1 MDKPIRKSILS
12 VVAFLLAMLTLLTA
26 CEMSGAGDPTEAPT
40 TEPTVAPTD
49 KPTEAPTAAPT
60 DTSTTAPTDAPT
72 AVPTDAPTA
81 APTEEPTETS
91 TAAPTDAPTQ
101 EPTQFPTSV
110 PTVEP
115 TEEPTE
121 THTELP
127 TAEPTV
133 EPTQAPTEVPTQAPT
148 EKPTEAPTAA
158 PTDAPTEAPTE
169 EPTEPPYS
177 ITVEGEG
184 TVYANSDGSYELEDP
199 KKQGYRFTGWVDE
212 SGEPF
217 ASSGVIDK
225 DVTVSATFVKVTE
238 QGMTFSTDIRL
249 LTDRPLSAF
258 PVTVGFKLKITEK
271 LAAGEAYGT
280 MLSNS
285 IRWDKHLQF
294 EINKDRHPTI
304 NLACLAGDPDGLLY
318 YSTKSYVFDDVTVPV
333 GEVVDLFY
341 VIDIANS
348 KIHCYYNGKQA
359 QTVYVASKFLG
370 DGCYN
375 KNPFVIGGNTT
386 GSNYNCFKGEIY
398 SISAWS
404 DTRSY
409 NELKA
414 RDFGT
419 TAAVDSALLVK
430 YEFYER
436 TEDELLLDMSGNGY
450 NIGSEKL
457 WLDKSE
463 VEDATGDY
471 TFAIIGDTQ
480 SLVKKHRYAMTE
492 LYDWIVENK
501 EEHNIQY
508 VMGLGDVTENVTT
521 VADEFEFARE
531 NIYKLSG
538 VVPFS
543 ISVGNHD
550 KYDFKDPE
558 YNYIPSDRR
567 DFMFNKTFYNETYL
581 NELDGWYGEGDVT
594 CSYSA
599 FRAGNTDWLLVN
611 LDFGPTDEM
620 LEWASGVIED
630 HPDHKV
636 IVITHAYM
644 YRDGTTID
652 REDCYA
658 PSRYNSVF
666 NDGDQ
671 VFDKLISQ
679 HENIVLA
686 IGGHDPHD
694 HIVCTQ
700 VKGVH
705 GNTVTQ
711 MLIDPQ
717 YMDYYYGATGMV
729 ALLHFSEADNTMTVR
744 YYSTAKDMY
753 GSEQSQ
759 FTVKLD

>member
-1 MDKPIRKSILS
+1 
-12 VVAFLLAMLTLLTA
+12 
-26 CEMSGAGDPTEAPT
+26 
-40 TEPTVAPTD
+40 
-49 KPTEAPTAAPT
+49 
-60 DTSTTAPTDAPT
+60 
-72 AVPTDAPTA
+72 
-81 APTEEPTETS
+81 
-91 TAAPTDAPTQ
+91 
-101 EPTQFPTSV
+101 
-110 PTVEP
+110 
-115 TEEPTE
+115 
-121 THTELP
+121 
-127 TAEPTV
+127 
-133 EPTQAPTEVPTQAPT
+133 
-148 EKPTEAPTAA
+148 
-158 PTDAPTEAPTE
+158 
-169 EPTEPPYS
+169 
-177 ITVEGEG
+177 
-184 TVYANSDGSYELEDP
+184 
-199 KKQGYRFTGWVDE
+199 
-212 SGEPF
+212 
-217 ASSGVIDK
+217 
-225 DVTVSATFVKVTE
+225 
-238 QGMTFSTDIRL
+238 
-249 LTDRPLSAF
+249 
-258 PVTVGFKLKITEK
+258 
-271 LAAGEAYGT
+271 
-280 MLSNS
+280 
-285 IRWDKHLQF
+285 
-294 EINKDRHPTI
+294 
-304 NLACLAGDPDGLLY
+304 
-318 YSTKSYVFDDVTVPV
+318 
-333 GEVVDLFY
+333 
-341 VIDIANS
+341 
-348 KIHCYYNGKQA
+348 
-359 QTVYVASKFLG
+359 
-370 DGCYN
+370 
-375 KNPFVIGGNTT
+375 
-386 GSNYNCFKGEIY
+386 
-398 SISAWS
+398 
-404 DTRSY
+404 
-409 NELKA
+409 
-414 RDFGT
+414 
-419 TAAVDSALLVK
+419 
-430 YEFYER
+430 
-436 TEDELLLDMSGNGY
+436 
-450 NIGSEKL
+450 
-457 WLDKSE
+457 
-463 VEDATGDY
+463 
-471 TFAIIGDTQ
+471 
-480 SLVKKHRYAMTE
+480 
-492 LYDWIVENK
+492 
-501 EEHNIQY
+501 
-508 VMGLGDVTENVTT
+508 MGLGDVTENVTT

>member
-1 MDKPIRKSILS
+1 MNKPISRSILS
-12 VVAFLLAMLTLLTA
+12 GIAFLLAMLTLLTA
-26 CEMSGAGDPTEAPT
+26 CDLSGGGDPTDAPT
-40 TEPTVAPTD
+40 TEPT
-49 KPTEAPTAAPT
+49 EAPTLA
-60 DTSTTAPTDAPT
+60 
-72 AVPTDAPTA
+72 PTDAPTA
-81 APTEEPTETS
+81 APTAESTEAPTAAPTSEPTEAPTV
-91 TAAPTDAPTQ
+91 APTDAPTE
-101 EPTQFPTSV
+101 EPTEVLTAA

-121 THTELP
+121 TPTEVP
-127 TAEPTV
+127 TATPTV
-133 EPTQAPTEVPTQAPT
+133 EPTQAPTSVPTAAPT
-148 EKPTEAPTAA
+148 EEPTAAPTEAPTVT

-177 ITVEGEG
+177 ITVEGAD
-184 TVYANSDGSYELEDP
+184 TVYANSDGSYELTDP

-212 SGEPF
+212 DGEPF

-225 DVTVSATFVKVTE
+225 NVSISATFVKVTE
-238 QGMTFSTDIRL
+238 QGMTFSTDYRL
-249 LTDRPLSAF
+249 ITDRPLSAF
-258 PVTVGFKLKITEK
+258 PVTVGFRLKITEE
-271 LAAGEAYGT
+271 LEAGKDYGT
-280 MLSNS
+280 MFSNS

-294 EINKDRHPTI
+294 EINKDRHPAI

-318 YSTKSYVFDDVTVPV
+318 YSTKAYVFDDVTVPV
-333 GEVVDLFY
+333 GEEVDLFY
-341 VIDIANS
+341 VFDIAKA

-359 QTVYVASKFLG
+359 QTVYVSSKFLG

-419 TAAVDSALLVK
+419 TAAEDSALLVK

-436 TEDELLLDMSGNGY
+436 TEEELLLDMSGNGY
-450 NIGSEKL
+450 HIGTEKL

-463 VEDATGDY
+463 VEQATGDY

-492 LYDWIVENK
+492 LYEWIVENK

-508 VMGLGDVTENVTT
+508 VMGLGDVTEDVNV
-521 VADEFEFARE
+521 APDEYEFARD

-538 VVPFS
+538 VVPFA

-550 KYDFKDPE
+550 KYDFKGSE
-558 YNYIPSDRR
+558 YNYIPDDRR
-567 DFMFNKTFYNETYL
+567 DFMFNKTFCNETYL
-581 NELDGWYGEGDVT
+581 KELDGWYGEGDVT
-594 CSYSA
+594 CSYNA
-599 FRAGNTDWLLVN
+599 FRAGNTDWLVVS

-620 LEWASGVIED
+620 LEWASDVIEA

-666 NDGDQ
+666 NDGDR

-679 HENIVLA
+679 HKNIVLA

-717 YMDYYYGATGMV
+717 YMDYFYGATGMV